1 MSSSE
6 VILEGQSLTK
16 EFQRGRRE
24 VIKAI
29 ENVSISISRG
39 EFLMIYGPSGSGK
52 TTLLNV
58 LSGLERPTTG
68 SVLFEGENIV
78 DWTEEKLATFR
89 LQNIGRIFQSWEL
102 IPTLTAIE
110 NVEIPLYPSK
120 ISSDKIQKRAMRLLK
135 MVGLANRIEHYPGE
149 LSGGEQQRVGIARA
163 LITSPAVIFADEPTG
178 NLDSESGKSV
188 MRLLKRISRTD
199 TSVVLATHNEE
210 LREFATREVKLRA
223 GKLF

>member
-6 VILEGQSLTK
+6 VILEGQNLTK

-24 VIKAI
+24 VVKAI

-68 SVLFEGENIV
+68 SVLFEGEDIV
-78 DWTEEKLATFR
+78 DWPEEKLATFR
-89 LQNIGRIFQSWEL
+89 LENIGRIFQSWEL

-110 NVEIPLYPSK
+110 NVELPLYPSK
-120 ISSDKIQKRAMRLLK
+120 IPSDKIQKRAMRLLK
-135 MVGLANRIEHYPGE
+135 MVGLANRIEHYPAE

-163 LITSPAVIFADEPTG
+163 LVTSPAVIFADEPTG